1 MDTLEYEFKAEVWL
15 WSGKKTDWWFI
26 TLPRD
31 MSDHAR
37 HFTSHVQRGFKSL
50 KVNARIGDSEWQ
62 TSMFPS
68 KQQQAYLLP
77 IKKAVRD
84 AEGVEVGKE
93 KKVKVTLLGL

>member
-1 MDTLEYEFKAEVWL
+1 MDTLEYKFEGDVWL

-26 TLPRD
+26 TLPKE

-37 HFTSHVQRGFKSL
+37 FFTAHVQRGFKSL
-50 KVNARIGDSEWQ
+50 NVDAQIGGSQWQ

-68 KQQQAYLLP
+68 KERQAYLLP

-84 AEGVEVGKE
+84 AEGIEVGKTQ
-93 KKVKVTLLGL
+93 KVKVTVLGL